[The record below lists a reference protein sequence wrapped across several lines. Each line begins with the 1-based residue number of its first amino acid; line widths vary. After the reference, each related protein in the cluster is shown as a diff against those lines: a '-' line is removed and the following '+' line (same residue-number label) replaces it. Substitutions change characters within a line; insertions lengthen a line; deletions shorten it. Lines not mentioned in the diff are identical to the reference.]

1 MPLDDCT
8 LLSLSPFDLTHR
20 RREGDRTADS
30 SRFVFMARSE
40 LALALA
46 SKTDEIF

>member
-8 LLSLSPFDLTHR
+8 LLSLSFRFDPPE
-20 RREGDRTADS
+20 EGGRPDS